1 MCKSS
6 RPQNSP
12 NRWLAF
18 AALVIVI
25 VLFPNQA
32 APRDFGVSGLVTEV
46 RVANGVPAPGA
57 VSVPIELVSEGR
69 ENAAGFSLTFDQ
81 TILTNPQVALGSDA
95 TGAMLQTNPS
105 QVAQGRLGIL
115 LALPSGQ
122 RFTAGVRQLLTI
134 NFTLAA
140 GTTATSATIGFGDQ
154 PIGREVADANAG
166 AVPAVF
172 TPATIA
178 IQGYEADVS
187 PRPTGNNNGT
197 VTVTDWTQVG
207 RFVAGLDTAAAG
219 SEFQRADCAPRSSF
233 GDGRLTAIDF
243 VQAGRYAAGL
253 DPAAPAGGP
262 TTPAATASV
271 LADPAHGAR
280 TASSRGGAE
289 ARRLHVEGKS
299 FDRSERLELAVTL
312 DAQGDENALG
322 FSFRFDPLAWRFV
335 SVEPGD
341 DAYQAAVHV
350 NDDEA
355 ASGRIGVVLAL
366 PAGVKLSEGAREVVV
381 IRLTPISSQRAGALA
396 IIFSDY
402 PVMREVVDVEAN
414 ALPATFTF
422 GKQLLR
428 ERRP

>member
-1 MCKSS
+1 MTLLLWTA
-6 RPQNSP
+6 PSP
-12 NRWLAF
+12 GFSA
-18 AALVIVI
+18 
-25 VLFPNQA
+25 
-32 APRDFGVSGLVTEV
+32 SGLVTEV
-46 RVANGVPAPGA
+46 RVANGVPAPGS
-57 VSVPIELVSEGR
+57 VSVPIELVSEGT
-69 ENAAGFSLTFDQ
+69 ENAAGFSLTFSQ

-95 TGAMLQTNPS
+95 AGASLQTNNS

-122 RFTAGVRQLLTI
+122 RFSAGVRQLLTI

-140 GTTATSATIGFGDQ
+140 GTTATSASIGFGDQ
-154 PIGREVADANAG
+154 PIGREVADANANP
-166 AVPAVF
+166 VPAVF

-178 IQGYEADVS
+178 IQGYEADVA

-197 VTVTDWTQVG
+197 VTITDWTQVG

-219 SEFQRADCAPRSSF
+219 SEFQRADCAPRSGL
-233 GDGRLTAIDF
+233 GDGRLTVSDF

-253 DPAAPAGGP
+253 DPVAPAGGP
-262 TTPAATASV
+262 STPAASFSAS
-271 LADPAHGAR
+271 ADPAR
-280 TASSRGGAE
+280 MASSRGGVE
-289 ARRLHVEGKS
+289 ARTLRVAGKS

-322 FSFRFDPLAWRFV
+322 FSFRFDPLAWRLV

-341 DAYQAAVHV
+341 DAYQATLLL
-350 NDDEA
+350 NDEEA

-366 PAGVKLSEGAREVVV
+366 PAGVKLPEGAREVVV
-381 IRLTPISSQRAGALA
+381 INLAPISSQREGALA
-396 IIFSDY
+396 ITFGDY
-402 PVMREVVDVEAN
+402 PAPREVVDAEAN

-422 GKQLLR
+422 VKQSLK